1 MLDQLLDIKRQV
13 PAWPP
18 GLARHRSGRGSVPAP
33 RGSGPGPGRQTFPQ
47 FGDIPRAEPVAG
59 EYSIGHPVQLPAR
72 VGEVTVLQAGIQPL
86 GEPDQL
92 IHAVVLQSGR
102 RIDVIPRLYATR
114 FSELVAGLG
123 VVLAERA
130 MPRGVRWCWGA
141 GNDAVISPNGAEPDR
156 CRSKGMIATYG
167 ADCR

>member
-1 MLDQLLDIKRQV
+1 VAAGTCASPLR
-13 PAWPP
+13 P
-18 GLARHRSGRGSVPAP
+18 GECPGGNASGIRSGARPSDV
-33 RGSGPGPGRQTFPQ
+33 SQ

-72 VGEVTVLQAGIQPL
+72 VGEVTVLQAGVQPL

-92 IHAVVLQSGR
+92 IHAVVLQGGR